1 MKVSTKKFFYITTL
15 FIPSLAS
22 AFSLSN
28 SNFKTVVL
36 EVVDTINI
44 TVPILVAAA
53 FVVFFWGLSKFILH
67 SDSKPDIEKG
77 KNYMFW
83 GVIALF
89 VLASF
94 RAIISL
100 ISTDLEFGNSK
111 VTPQL
116 PERASI
122 EKPVDVA

>member
-1 MKVSTKKFFYITTL
+1 MKKFNIFTYL
-15 FIPSLAS
+15 LAFFLPSFAF
-22 AFSLSN
+22 AFSLSG

-36 EVVDTINI
+36 EIVDIINI
-44 TVPILVAAA
+44 TVPILVATS

-100 ISTDLEFGNSK
+100 ISTDLEFGNSTI
-111 VTPQL
+111 TPQL
-116 PERASI
+116 PEGASI